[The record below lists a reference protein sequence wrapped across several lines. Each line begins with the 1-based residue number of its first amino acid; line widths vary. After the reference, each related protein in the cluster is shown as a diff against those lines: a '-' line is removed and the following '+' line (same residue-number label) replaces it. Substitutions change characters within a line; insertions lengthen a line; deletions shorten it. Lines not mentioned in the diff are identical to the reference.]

1 MGCLVVGM
9 FGELSIKLEQVLAY
23 NLAEIY
29 PFAKK
34 RFCYNYF

>member
-1 MGCLVVGM
+1 MGCLVVGKFGK

-23 NLAEIY
+23 NLAEIN

-34 RFCYNYF
+34 RFC